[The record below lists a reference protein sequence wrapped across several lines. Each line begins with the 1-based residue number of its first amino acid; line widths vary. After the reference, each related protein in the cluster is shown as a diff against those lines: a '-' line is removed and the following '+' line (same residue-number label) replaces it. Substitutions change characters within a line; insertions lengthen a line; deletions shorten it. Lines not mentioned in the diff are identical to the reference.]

1 MVFSSETAAQAR
13 KGCKSVG
20 AVIIGCFT
28 WGV

>member
-1 MVFSSETAAQAR
+1 MVFSSETAAQTR